1 MEEEITLRELIEI
14 ILKRKKVLL
23 SFVTVC
29 LIASIVLSFFIIKP
43 TYEAECKINVSG
55 IYPVVGFLGS
65 NTSSVLLNEK
75 TDNNSNFLFETDQ
88 IDKDVTAMLSS
99 LISYPYS
106 SVNNIKEEILNPVVI
121 EKTINELKLDPK
133 IYSYKTMKE
142 KISAEIIKDTS
153 IISIKVKDNDPV
165 VAKDLSNS
173 LAKNLKDYIVEKNK
187 DYTDSILNTVQNLI
201 KLQDQKIKNTDNP
214 KSKEKLEKIK
224 DAFETKYH
232 LLELIQESG
241 IGSQKITILQ
251 EALLPEEPVSPK
263 KALNIAL
270 SIVLGIM
277 LGFFAVFFVEYWDST
292 GVKKNEALK

>member
-29 LIASIVLSFFIIKP
+29 LIVSIVLSFFIIRP
-43 TYEAECKINVSG
+43 IYEAECKINVSG

-121 EKTINELKLDPK
+121 ERTINELKLDPK
-133 IYSYKTMKE
+133 IYSYKTMR
-142 KISAEIIKDTS
+142 TYF
-153 IISIKVKDNDPV
+153 
-165 VAKDLSNS
+165 AKKSSKYLPFHSFRYY
-173 LAKNLKDYIVEKNK
+173 AGIFCG
-187 DYTDSILNTVQNLI
+187 ILC
-201 KLQDQKIKNTDNP
+201 
-214 KSKEKLEKIK
+214 
-224 DAFETKYH
+224 
-232 LLELIQESG
+232 
-241 IGSQKITILQ
+241 
-251 EALLPEEPVSPK
+251 
-263 KALNIAL
+263 
-270 SIVLGIM
+270 
-277 LGFFAVFFVEYWDST
+277 
-292 GVKKNEALK
+292 